1 MDLKELWKDT
11 KNRFYELEG
20 ELIKLYIGFLRK
32 VAQEY
37 LKEGRRVFFRENT
50 VVHWGEGNFGS
61 LIVEGEDDV
70 RDVLEDYI
78 SEIRFE
84 RDIGGKETR
93 GYQEITLDS
102 LHKITYKQDPF

>member
-11 KNRFYELEG
+11 KNRAYKLEG

-32 VAQEY
+32 VAESY

-61 LIVEGEDDV
+61 LVVEGEEDV

-78 SEIRFE
+78 SEIRFK
-84 RDIGGKETR
+84 RDVGEKETR

-102 LHKITYKQDPF
+102 LHKIAYKQDPF